1 MTQTI
6 LLSFL
11 AGVLAANA
19 TPHFVKGITRER
31 FPTLF
36 GTSPLVNLVA
46 GWAMYVI
53 AITLVITGELGGHPI
68 PALAAGAAGVLAMGV
83 FHAQGGAFVLG
94 RRPAGAASGSLSE

>member
-36 GTSPLVNLVA
+36 GTGPLVNLVA

-53 AITLVITGELGGHPI
+53 AATLLIGAQLDRHPI
-68 PALAAGAAGVLAMGV
+68 AALVAGAAGALAMGV
-83 FHAQGGAFVLG
+83 FHAQGGAFALG
-94 RRPAGAASGSLSE
+94 RRPASGSVAE